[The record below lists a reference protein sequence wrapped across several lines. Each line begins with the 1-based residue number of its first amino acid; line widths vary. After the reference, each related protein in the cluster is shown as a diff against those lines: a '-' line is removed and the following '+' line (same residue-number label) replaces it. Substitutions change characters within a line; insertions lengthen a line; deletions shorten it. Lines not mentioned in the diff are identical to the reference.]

1 MQVKALILKHFQRE
15 PESWEEFTKLGSMAL
30 WIEEMENE
38 KLRALFGESE

>member
-15 PESWEEFTKLGSMAL
+15 PESWEELVKLGSMAL

-38 KLRALFGESE
+38 KLKTLFGESE